1 MFRAHAQLCCLVVL
15 VMMFFVH
22 VFCRVWMQYPCAMLL
37 RIIFFLLLVMNAGLL
52 VSLWLQEP
60 KPIAERLPEVEASL
74 PALQLIGE
82 EDAPLA
88 SSQTPATAL
97 APATMPDAALDNA
110 DKTEACWRYG
120 PFLDESEAQ
129 NAFQW
134 LASTGNTLQVRQ
146 ETKLVDRGYWVY
158 VPAMPSR
165 ADALAKSREMVEAG
179 LSDLFVVS
187 SGSFEN
193 GISLGLF
200 SSEINAKRRMEQ
212 VKTVGFEAEMTKRQ
226 DSATH
231 YHVDMQG
238 LSSTLEA
245 PMLPHHFDVRQARN
259 IRCGASKKKSGV

>member
-1 MFRAHAQLCCLVVL
+1 MA
-15 VMMFFVH
+15 
-22 VFCRVWMQYPCAMLL
+22 MQYPCAMLL
-37 RIIFFLLLVMNAGLL
+37 RIIFFFLLVMNAGLL
-52 VSLWLQEP
+52 VSLWLQKP
-60 KPIAERLPEVEASL
+60 QPIAERLPEVETSL
-74 PALQLIGE
+74 PALQLISEKG
-82 EDAPLA
+82 
-88 SSQTPATAL
+88 TPTATAQRAQQSL
-97 APATMPDAALDNA
+97 QPATMPDAALDNA
-110 DKTEACWRYG
+110 SKDEACWRYG

-129 NAFQW
+129 SAFQW
-134 LASTGNTLQVRQ
+134 LTSTGNTLQVRQ

-158 VPAMPSR
+158 VPAMSSR
-165 ADALAKSREMVEAG
+165 TEALAKSREMVESG

-212 VKTVGFEAEMTKRQ
+212 VKTVGFDASMTKRQ

-245 PMLPHHFDVRQARN
+245 PMLPPHFDVRQARN
-259 IRCGASKKKSGV
+259 IRCNASK